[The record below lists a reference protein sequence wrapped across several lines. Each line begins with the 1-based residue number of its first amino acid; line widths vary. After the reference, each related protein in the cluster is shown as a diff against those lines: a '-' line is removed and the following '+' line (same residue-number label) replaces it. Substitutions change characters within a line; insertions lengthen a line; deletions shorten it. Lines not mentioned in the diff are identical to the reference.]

1 MDLDLSGIPIL
12 DQHCHPLLRESSRFT
27 AVEYQRFFSESA
39 EAEMHERHAPTTIFF
54 RWALK
59 EIAAF
64 LGCAPTV
71 AAVLTARAADGA
83 DALADRMLRAA
94 NLSMLLVDHGY
105 QTGDSLSHAELAA
118 QLPCRLAT
126 ILRLET
132 LAQDLIVR
140 HETFDQAIDDFVATV
155 ERARA
160 SGHVGL
166 KSVVAYRSGL
176 AVRETAR
183 SEAAAAF
190 GPVKERARHAGRVR
204 LADKPLNDYLVHRAL
219 EIAERQ
225 EMPVQF
231 HTGFGDGD
239 LDLLTANPLHLRP
252 LIERY
257 RRVPF
262 VLLHA
267 SYPYVREQGYLAA
280 IHPNVHADL
289 GLAVPYVA
297 ANIPA
302 LLRDALALAPTS
314 KLLFSTDAYSI
325 PDIFWIAARWGRWG
339 LGVVLHE
346 MIGHGALAADE
357 ALDVARQILGGNAAR
372 LYGLPW
378 PVAE

>member
-1 MDLDLSGIPIL
+1 MSLDLSGLPIL
-12 DQHCHPLLRESSRFT
+12 DQHCHPLLRDGITFG
-27 AVEYQRFFSESA
+27 VVDYQRFFSESG
-39 EAEMHERHAPTTIFF
+39 EVEMHQRHAPTTIFF

-59 EIAAF
+59 ELAAF
-64 LGCAPTV
+64 LDCAPTV
-71 AAVLTARAADGA
+71 EAVLAARAAVGHE
-83 DALADRMLRAA
+83 ALAPRMFRAA
-94 NLSMLLVDHGY
+94 GLGMLLVDHGY
-105 QTGDSLSHAELAA
+105 QTGDSLSHAELTA
-118 QLPCRLAT
+118 QRPCPLAS

-140 HETFDQAIDDFVATV
+140 HDTFDQVIDGFVATV
-155 ERARA
+155 ESARA
-160 SGHVGL
+160 AGHVGL
-166 KSVVAYRSGL
+166 KSIVAYRTGL
-176 AVRETAR
+176 AVCDTPR

-190 GPVKERARHAGRVR
+190 APLRERAKRTGRVR

-219 EIAERQ
+219 EIAARA

-239 LDLLTANPLHLRP
+239 LDLLAANPLHLRP
-252 LIERY
+252 IIEGY
-257 RRVPF
+257 PRVPL

-280 IHPNVHADL
+280 IYPNVYADL

-302 LLRDALALAPTS
+302 LLRDAFALAPTS

-325 PDIFWIAARWGRWG
+325 PDIFWIAARWGRKG
-339 LGVVLHE
+339 LATVLGE
-346 MIGHGALAADE
+346 MIELGALAPDE
-357 ALDVARQILGGNAAR
+357 ALGIAGDILGGNAAR

-378 PVAE
+378 PVAA